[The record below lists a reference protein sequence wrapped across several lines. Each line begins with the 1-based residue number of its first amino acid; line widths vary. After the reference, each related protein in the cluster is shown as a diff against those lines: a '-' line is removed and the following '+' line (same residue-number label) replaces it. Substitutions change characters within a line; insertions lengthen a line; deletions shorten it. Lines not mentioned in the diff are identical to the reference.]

1 MRFAFH
7 RRVRNILNSLTDC
20 ILDVRVTDI
29 DCPDCPSYC
38 RRDPVKALEAQE
50 RAKKNRYL
58 QACLDQRRDFVPFV
72 VSTDGLVARQAKA
85 TLQRLASLISEKW
98 HRPYSVVCGYVQAR
112 ISIAI
117 VHATNRSLH
126 GARVP
131 ARAMSNQ
138 HFPEWID
145 GSGFSLFTAH

>member
-1 MRFAFH
+1 MVHAP
-7 RRVRNILNSLTDC
+7 ICGTDC

-29 DCPDCPSYC
+29 DCPSYC
-38 RRDPVKALEAQE
+38 RRDPLKALEAQE

-72 VSTDGLVARQAKA
+72 VSTDGLVAREAKA

-117 VHATNRSLH
+117 VRATNRCLR

-145 GSGFSLFTAH
+145 GSGFSLFMAH